1 MLCPS
6 YPRDAARLEI
16 GRRGD
21 DGAVRFH
28 TRPVAVRPL
37 ASVRVAQHGPADS
50 GRYAGPC
57 VATGCINWAGECR
70 LGVRM
75 ADGSAGEPCAIAKEC
90 RWFAENG
97 RAACGACQQ
106 VVYRKVL

>member
-16 GRRGD
+16 GRRGA

-37 ASVRVAQHGPADS
+37 ASVRVAQHGEPDA

-57 VATGCINWAGECR
+57 VTTGCVNWVGECR
-70 LGVRM
+70 LGVQM
-75 ADGSAGEPCAIAKEC
+75 ADGSSGEPCAIADEC

-97 RAACGACQQ
+97 RAACGGCGQ
-106 VVYRKVL
+106 VVYRNVL